1 MSKKHKC
8 EYCDKTFSSPQSKC
22 NHKTIKHKNYVPIE
36 VVNNSNVCTYCNK
49 EYSNR
54 SSLNRHLES
63 YCKTKTQLINKIINE
78 KKEIYEN
85 LIYPKKYKEE
95 KEILKLKIKLQN
107 DNEIELNKTKE
118 KNIHLE
124 EIINKLS
131 LPMNNQLINIIEDKN
146 KKIVELQLNNQ
157 MKDNTEQIVELQLNN
172 QIKDTSE
179 QVIVNQQVTQLNS
192 LTFNNIVIVSR
203 SEDNYINAT
212 QLCQAGNKKFA
223 HWFSLDSTKQ
233 LINALNAD
241 IGIPISG
248 ISTLNA
254 DTGIPHHNLLILKKV
269 EMINLIKA
277 LGYIQI

>member
-36 VVNNSNVCTYCNK
+36 IINNNSNVCTYCNK

-54 SSLNRHLES
+54 SSLTRHLES
-63 YCKTKTQLINKIINE
+63 YCKTKTQLINE

-85 LIYPKKYKEE
+85 LIYSNKYKDE

-107 DNEIELNKTKE
+107 DKELELEKIKD

-146 KKIVELQLNNQ
+146 TSSNGENPINFNPFCTGLSKNRENKARLIRLIISIKI
-157 MKDNTEQIVELQLNN
+157 
-172 QIKDTSE
+172 
-179 QVIVNQQVTQLNS
+179 
-192 LTFNNIVIVSR
+192 
-203 SEDNYINAT
+203 
-212 QLCQAGNKKFA
+212 
-223 HWFSLDSTKQ
+223 
-233 LINALNAD
+233 
-241 IGIPISG
+241 
-248 ISTLNA
+248 TLN
-254 DTGIPHHNLLILKKV
+254 
-269 EMINLIKA
+269 INLEIMNST
-277 LGYIQI
+277 GEHIE